1 MIKKYTIEDVNKHNT
16 NDDCWII
23 VKNNVYNMTEFSSIH
38 PGGKNLILSVAGKD
52 ATDFF
57 DELHRPEILDEVGK
71 EYLIGYI
78 NENKL

>member
-1 MIKKYTIEDVNKHNT
+1 MIKKYTIEEVNKHNT
-16 NDDCWII
+16 KDDCWII
-23 VKNNVYNMTEFSSIH
+23 VKNNVYNMTEFSLIH

-52 ATDFF
+52 ATEFF